1 MSKIGK
7 KPVDILQGAKVSVKD
22 GLLLVEGPK
31 GSLEFLLPAGIS
43 CDQKDGKLYISCE
56 DDSKRTRAL
65 QGTSRALAVN
75 MLKGVTAGYSKTLLI
90 EGVGYKALVQGK
102 NLKLNVGFSHPVEYA
117 IPDGIKIEAAKQVEI
132 VVSGIDKTKVGQVSA
147 EIRRICPP
155 EPYKG
160 KGIRYQDERIR
171 RKVGKAVTK

>member
-1 MSKIGK
+1 MSRIGK
-7 KPVDILQGAKVSVKD
+7 KPVEIPQGVKVSFKD
-22 GLLLVEGPK
+22 GLMTIEGPK
-31 GSLEFLLPAGIS
+31 GKFDHQIS
-43 CDQKDGKLYISCE
+43 DLVACEQKDGKLYFKAKE
-56 DDSKRTRAL
+56 ESKKARSIHGTTRAV
-65 QGTSRALAVN
+65 TAN
-75 MLKGVTAGYSKTLLI
+75 MIKGVTGGFSRTLVI
-90 EGVGYKALVQGK
+90 EGVGYKAAVQGK

-117 IPDGIKIEAAKQVEI
+117 IPEGIKIDAAKQVE
-132 VVSGIDKTKVGQVSA
+132 VVISGIDKTKVGQVAA